1 MKKVLIIANLFHASP
16 RIPGLA
22 SYLPEIDWEATIV
35 TPPLGINFQNKYS
48 PPKKFF
54 ANTKIIEVPYRGDI
68 FWFWRKLAGFL
79 GFKKNT
85 SITEQIKE
93 KVGVVSKKSFIDK
106 LLNFYQA
113 VFGYPDTEKYWI
125 KPTMKAVEE
134 LLRREKFDAI
144 LSSSPYQ
151 SSHLIAAKIKNE
163 FLIPWIADMRDLW
176 TQNHN
181 YQYPKLRKFFET
193 KLEIRTLSQ
202 ANALTTISVP
212 LVEHLQSRYKNKNIR
227 SIPNGF
233 DPEIVNEP
241 PTLLT
246 KKFTIT
252 YTGRIYTQKQDP
264 MKLIRALK
272 ELIEGG
278 NIDSNEIE
286 VNFFGEKLIW
296 LDNEIEKFGLKNIVH
311 QYNQIPREEIIKKQ
325 RESQVLLLLCWE
337 DESEKGVCPKKTFEY
352 LAAQR
357 PILATGG
364 SKEEVVKKIIDDL
377 NAGMNATTTNEI
389 KTVLMNLYKEYK
401 EKGFVA
407 YRGNKEKIN
416 EYDYRAMAKKF
427 AEALNKIILN

>member
-125 KPTMKAVEE
+125 KPTMRVVKE
-134 LLRREKFDAI
+134 LLKHEKFDAI

-241 PTLLT
+241 AVPVT
-246 KKFTIT
+246 KKFTIS
-252 YTGRIYTQKQDP
+252 YTGTIYYQKQDP
-264 MKLIRALK
+264 TKLFAALRAL
-272 ELIEGG
+272 IDEGK
-278 NIDSNEIE
+278 IDPARVDVRFYGIPQEWLE
-286 VNFFGEKLIW
+286 V
-296 LDNEIEKFGLKNIVH
+296 EIEKYDLKNVVT
-311 QYNQIPREEIIKKQ
+311 QYGTLSRPDSFKKQ
-325 RESQVLLLLCWE
+325 RESQALMFYGWE
-337 DESEKGVCPKKTFEY
+337 DPNEEGVF
-352 LAAQR
+352 
-357 PILATGG
+357 PIKLFGTLRR
-364 SKEEVVKKIIDDL
+364 DDL
-377 NAGMNATTTNEI
+377 FSRPAAHPTKNFG
-389 KTVLMNLYKEYK
+389 
-401 EKGFVA
+401 
-407 YRGNKEKIN
+407 
-416 EYDYRAMAKKF
+416 
-427 AEALNKIILN
+427 IL